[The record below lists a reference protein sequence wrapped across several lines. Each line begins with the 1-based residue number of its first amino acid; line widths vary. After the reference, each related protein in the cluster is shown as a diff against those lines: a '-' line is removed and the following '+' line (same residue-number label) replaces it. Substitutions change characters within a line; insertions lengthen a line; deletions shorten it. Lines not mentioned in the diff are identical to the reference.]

1 MIVGD
6 RRPAV
11 RIAGLGHTT
20 PMRCESSADIEER
33 IRGVAGRLPVPA
45 GTLRAISG
53 IGRRFTVGPGEY
65 ASTLAI
71 AAGQLA
77 LRDARVSPA
86 DIDLLVFASTSQD
99 QVEPATAHIVAD
111 AIGIRGGSVFD
122 VKNACNSFVEGIRVA
137 EALVATGEARRPLVV
152 TGETPTLAAR
162 YEVRS
167 VREFRSAFLGYTVG
181 DAGGAVVLEP
191 SDDERGIF
199 YRHSWSASEHWN
211 VTGVPGG
218 GSRHPRG
225 DEFTYAE
232 GDGAR
237 LREIVRSFDSDVVLR
252 VFRETGTTMDDYQL
266 FIVHQV
272 TVPFAEEMI
281 GRLGLPSDRVERTI
295 ADFGNVASGTLP
307 LALGRARDA
316 GRVRRGDRVLF
327 VGLGAGISVTTMG
340 LTL

>member
-1 MIVGD
+1 MPG
-6 RRPAV
+6 V
-11 RIAGLGHTT
+11 RIAGLGYST
-20 PMRCESSADIEER
+20 PMRCVSSVEIEER
-33 IRGVAGRLPVPA
+33 IRKAAGRLPVPS
-45 GTLRAISG
+45 GTLGAVSG
-53 IGRRFTVGPGEY
+53 IYGRHVVGPDEF

-71 AAGQLA
+71 SAGRRA
-77 LRDARVSPA
+77 LDDAGVDPA

-111 AIGIRGGSVFD
+111 AMGIGGGSVFD
-122 VKNACNSFVEGIRVA
+122 VKNACNSFVDGIRVA
-137 EALVATGEARRPLVV
+137 EALVTTGAARRPLVV

-162 YEVRS
+162 YAVHS
-167 VREFRSAFLGYTVG
+167 MREFRRSFLGFTVG

-191 SDDERGIF
+191 SDDERGIY
-199 YRHSWSASEHWN
+199 YRHSWSASEHWA

-237 LREIVRSFDSDVVLR
+237 LREIVRSFDPDVVLR
-252 VFRETGTTMDDYQL
+252 VYRETGTTVDDYRL
-266 FIVHQV
+266 FIIHQV
-272 TVPFAEEMI
+272 TAPFAEEMI
-281 GRLGLPSDRVERTI
+281 ERLGLPSERVERTI
-295 ADFGNVASGTLP
+295 AEFGNVASGTLP

-316 GRVRRGDRVLF
+316 GRVQRGDRVLF
-327 VGLGAGISVTTMG
+327 VGLGAGISVTTMA